1 MRSDHGKRLVT
12 LHTVRS
18 FVDEHAERL
27 RSVHANPACRQLNAM
42 IEKTHALCVEEEESR
57 WRQLAETQRYQHLR
71 MLLIQ
76 DHIAPII
83 AVARSAMVKDPAGR
97 VFRMPRGNP
106 NAYMLAAVAEGMA
119 QAVAPRADLFIAGGL
134 PADFVARLHAAA
146 GAMLASAVDR
156 DLHRARRYGASTG
169 IATTVRDANTI
180 VRVIGT
186 LVRTEARR
194 DADMLRGWNA
204 IAPRK
209 RDQLSAP
216 PQMKALPAP
225 TTDAAAVAALPA
237 PTVRLLARGAT
248 SSEDGSPHESKG
260 THLLAPL
267 IRLFRAS

>member
-27 RSVHANPACRQLNAM
+27 RSVQANPACRRLNEM
-42 IEKTHALCVEEEESR
+42 IEKTQALCVEEEESR
-57 WRQLAETQRYQHLR
+57 LRQLAETQRYQHLR

-76 DHIAPII
+76 DHIAPIV
-83 AVARSAMVKDPAGR
+83 AVARSAMVKDPGGR

-106 NAYMLAAVAEGMA
+106 NAPRLAALAQGMA

-134 PADFVARLHAAA
+134 PEDFIARLHAAA
-146 GAMLASAVDR
+146 GAMLASVVDR
-156 DLHRARRYGASTG
+156 NLHRARRHGASKG
-169 IATTVRDANTI
+169 IATNVRDANTI

-186 LVRTEARR
+186 LVRTEARQ
-194 DADMLRGWNA
+194 DSDMLRGWNA

-209 RDQLSAP
+209 RDQLGAP
-216 PQMKALPAP
+216 PQMKALPAS
-225 TTDAAAVAALPA
+225 TTNAAEVASP
-237 PTVRLLARGAT
+237 PEPEVRLLATGST
-248 SSEDGSPHESKG
+248 SSGDGSPHESKG

-267 IRLFRAS
+267 SRLFRAS